1 MDITRSERR
10 QCAHSPAPN
19 AADPVMISFMD
30 RREFLLFKR
39 RKGPQSRHYV
49 LSCEWLYSKCLDRR
63 LSPPSSREAAI
74 FDEEAMRLV
83 FDQLDDRLR
92 EIEVVRVTH
101 MEWLVGDVRLEFG
114 TVMRALR
121 SRGGRVE
128 VEKGQA

>member
-1 MDITRSERR
+1 
-10 QCAHSPAPN
+10 
-19 AADPVMISFMD
+19 MISFVD

-49 LSCEWLYSKCLDRR
+49 LSCEWLYSKCLDHR
-63 LSPPSSREAAI
+63 LSRPSSREAAI

-92 EIEVVRVTH
+92 EIEVVRVTN
-101 MEWLVGDVRLEFG
+101 MEWLVGDIRLEFG
-114 TVMRALR
+114 SLMRAFR

-128 VEKGQA
+128 IEKGQT